1 MSEPLIWAFIPYF
14 NDKGRLDGDTFES
27 ETTKAELAKAFQA
40 LGLAWIWQPVVL
52 GNVDHVVAQVSRY
65 RQRHPAIVFNFC
77 DGLDADGSPGPSVV
91 RALEAAGIPFT
102 GANSEFYE
110 ISCSKL
116 RMKELFR
123 AAGVPTPPYE
133 ILADAGPLTG
143 VCDRIGKP
151 GMVKPEFGAASV
163 GIKLSSRVY
172 TDAATEMR
180 RDALKNGELRRHG
193 TRGRVYIERF
203 VEGRE
208 FTVFVIGD
216 YRRPSEVR
224 SLPPTERVFNETLP
238 PDERFISWE
247 QYWAD
252 NPKGSDAAI
261 HFKYASVESPIAPE
275 VSAIASRAYCA
286 VRGVSYGR
294 VDIRM
299 ERSTGEMQVL
309 EVNANPEV
317 TDEPQTATGH
327 ILKIAGMKFP
337 ALLKTILEETMV
349 LVR

>member
-14 NDKGRLDGDTFES
+14 NDKGRLDGDTFDS

-52 GNVDHVVAQVSRY
+52 SNIDEVVAQVVRY
-65 RQRHPAIVFNFC
+65 RQDHPAIVFNFC

-91 RALEAAGIPFT
+91 RALEAAGVPFT

-116 RMKELFR
+116 RMKELFV

-133 ILADAGPLTG
+133 ILTDAGPLTG

-151 GMVKPEFGAASV
+151 GLVKPEFGAASV

-172 TDAATEMR
+172 TDAATEKR

-203 VEGRE
+203 VDGRE
-208 FTVFVIGD
+208 FTAFVVGD
-216 YRRPSEVR
+216 WRRPNEILC
-224 SLPPTERVFNETLP
+224 LPPTERVFNDLLP
-238 PDERFISWE
+238 YDERFISWE
-247 QYWAD
+247 QYWTD
-252 NPKGSDAAI
+252 DPKGSDAI
-261 HFKYASVESPIAPE
+261 HFHYASVESALAPKI
-275 VSAIASRAYCA
+275 SALASRAYCA
-286 VRGVSYGR
+286 VHGVSYGR

-299 ERSTGEMQVL
+299 ERATGEMQVL

-317 TDEPQTATGH
+317 TDEPETATGH
-327 ILKIAGMKFP
+327 ILQIAGMKFP
-337 ALLKTILEETMV
+337 ALLNTILEEVMV
-349 LVR
+349 RAL